1 MARDFETIFRIAG
14 RIASSFPNSIREAS
28 QGLERLQDRAA
39 AARES
44 LSGLD
49 KAAKGGL
56 VFGAAIA
63 AGAAMAT
70 KAYAEAESAAVD
82 LKSSL
87 MIADG
92 TVSKDFEK
100 INKLAGELGA
110 KLPGST
116 AEFTKMMD
124 VLLKEGIS
132 SEQVLNGMG
141 KSAAYLAV
149 VMKMDFPESAKFVA
163 QLADA
168 TKVAS
173 DDMMEFMDQIQRMS
187 HTGLDANYMLQGFV
201 KMSAGMKTAR
211 MEGIKGVKAMAP
223 LLAMLGNAGMTDG
236 GSAGNA
242 ISKIMAATVK
252 STQGAESK
260 FFKEFGKHAP
270 KLKLMEKG
278 EFAGIETMYKEL
290 NKLKALTTEER
301 NFYMSQQFGNDAET
315 IFALNTIIDKG
326 QAGYNEMVSKM
337 AKQANLEQRVAVQL
351 GTLANLWD
359 AAKGAFDAVLIAVG
373 ESFAGDLKVF
383 VAWLSEVQDGILQW
397 RDANPELFNQIV
409 KGTLI
414 FAGIVSAV
422 SALAIGI
429 IAMVGPFI
437 LAQSAI
443 MAVVGVVSKLFLAL
457 RFLSTCIPFIITIAK
472 WLASGLWLKA
482 IALIKGIASA
492 VMFLGRVFLMN
503 PIGLAITAIVVAIA
517 LLYYNWDTVSKF
529 LVSSWEWV
537 KSAWT
542 ASMSAISGLVS
553 TTWTSI
559 KAFFASGI
567 ANITATIVNFSP
579 IGLFYQ
585 AFSAVMSYFGIDLPA
600 KFTDFGRMMIQGLIN
615 GIGSMVGAVVEKAK
629 AIASAVTGA
638 VKSAFQIN
646 SPSRLF
652 EQFGAYNMQGLAN
665 GMDSNAGL
673 PQRAANSAAY
683 GAIPAMPS
691 SNSSLAPAG
700 SGGATLQ
707 VTQYITVGSGDAAE
721 QAKKGAASGAQDML
735 TAYNEMKARE
745 ARLAF

>member
-1 MARDFETIFRIAG
+1 MARNFETIFRIG
-14 RIASSFPNSIREAS
+14 GKIAASFPNSIRTAS
-28 QGLERLQDRAA
+28 QGLENLQSRSERVKKSLGGIGAAANAGLKIAAVGAAALALPVKTAMDFEAVMSKVGAVSRAGADDLAKLTKQARDLGASTVWSASQAAEGMTFLAMAGFKTEDILGAMPGMLSLASAGGLELASAADIASNILTGFNMKASEMGRLADVMTNAFTQSNVSVEMLGETMKYVAPVAAGLGVSVEQTAAMAGKLGDAGIQASMAGTALRAIMGRLAAPPKMAADALDKIGVKAKDAAGNMRDVPTILAEIHKKTEKMGNADRSGIFKAIAGEEAFSALSVLTAQAGSGELQKFAKAMEEVGSAERVAKQMTDNANGAMSGFKSAVESVAITIGNALLPTITELLQRAA
-39 AARES
+39 A
-44 LSGLD
+44 
-49 KAAKGGL
+49 
-56 VFGAAIA
+56 
-63 AGAAMAT
+63 M
-70 KAYAEAESAAVD
+70 
-82 LKSSL
+82 
-87 MIADG
+87 
-92 TVSKDFEK
+92 
-100 INKLAGELGA
+100 
-110 KLPGST
+110 
-116 AEFTKMMD
+116 
-124 VLLKEGIS
+124 LLKW
-132 SEQVLNGMG
+132 
-141 KSAAYLAV
+141 
-149 VMKMDFPESAKFVA
+149 
-163 QLADA
+163 
-168 TKVAS
+168 
-173 DDMMEFMDQIQRMS
+173 
-187 HTGLDANYMLQGFV
+187 
-201 KMSAGMKTAR
+201 
-211 MEGIKGVKAMAP
+211 
-223 LLAMLGNAGMTDG
+223 
-236 GSAGNA
+236 
-242 ISKIMAATVK
+242 
-252 STQGAESK
+252 
-260 FFKEFGKHAP
+260 
-270 KLKLMEKG
+270 
-278 EFAGIETMYKEL
+278 
-290 NKLKALTTEER
+290 
-301 NFYMSQQFGNDAET
+301 QQWA
-315 IFALNTIIDKG
+315 
-326 QAGYNEMVSKM
+326 
-337 AKQANLEQRVAVQL
+337 
-351 GTLANLWD
+351 
-359 AAKGAFDAVLIAVG
+359 
-373 ESFAGDLKVF
+373 
-383 VAWLSEVQDGILQW
+383 
-397 RDANPELFNQIV
+397 DANPELVTKLV
-409 KGTLI
+409 KIAAVVFGVI
-414 FAGIVSAV
+414 GAV
-422 SALAIGI
+422 SGLAIGI
-429 IAMVGPFI
+429 IALIGPFV
-437 LAQSAI
+437 LAQGAI
-443 MAVVGVVSKLFLAL
+443 MGVVGVVVKLFAGLRYLA
-457 RFLSTCIPFIITIAK
+457 TAIPFIITIAK

-517 LLYYNWDTVSKF
+517 LIYYNWDTVSKF

-629 AIASAVTGA
+629 AIAGAVTGA

-700 SGGATLQ
+700 SSGATLQ
-707 VTQYITVGSGDAAE
+707 VTQYITVSSGDAAE